1 MKVKISDLTL
11 ADDVN
16 IRDGLREEAVERYM
30 EILDDLPPVEA
41 WKSDGKS
48 LLSDGWHRIAAA
60 TRLGRDEIEA
70 DIHEGGR
77 TEAIVAAIVAN
88 TKHGIPLSTKER
100 NRGIVRLAAAGWGQ
114 RKIARTL
121 GLALAQIQRILGA
134 DTVPGHLPH
143 REEIIRAPREYRL
156 PVGEAALAG
165 GWTQKQT
172 REIAQRLNDPGIAKE
187 DKEKIV
193 REVMV
198 RQEDGQVGVPA
209 ALVAEVLRDAKER
222 AASPA
227 IYEFTAAAAKLL
239 GKLRIDPDPLGGL
252 GSDAF
257 PGILRGL
264 EDAEVAVGIVRDLI
278 EAVR

>member
-41 WKSDGKS
+41 WKSDGES

-100 NRGIVRLAAAGWGQ
+100 NRGIVRLAAAGWGSG
-114 RKIARTL
+114 RSRGRSAWRLLRFNASSGPT
-121 GLALAQIQRILGA
+121 R
-134 DTVPGHLPH
+134 
-143 REEIIRAPREYRL
+143 YRVTS
-156 PVGEAALAG
+156 P
-165 GWTQKQT
+165 
-172 REIAQRLNDPGIAKE
+172 IAK
-187 DKEKIV
+187 
-193 REVMV
+193 RSSG
-198 RQEDGQVGVPA
+198 RHGSTGYRSARPRWRAVGPRNKPA
-209 ALVAEVLRDAKER
+209 RSPNVSMTP
-222 AASPA
+222 ASPKRTRRRSSA
-227 IYEFTAAAAKLL
+227 RSWCGRRMAKSASLP
-239 GKLRIDPDPLGGL
+239 R
-252 GSDAF
+252 
-257 PGILRGL
+257 
-264 EDAEVAVGIVRDLI
+264 
-278 EAVR
+278 